1 MFNPLLSAFVCA
13 ADCGSFTKAAEAL
26 FLSPTAVMKQINTLE
41 KHLNLK
47 LLVRTSHGIRL
58 TPAGEVIY
66 KDARFL
72 FDYSRRSIENARQ
85 AMAVDDN
92 TFCVGTSMLNPA
104 KPFMDLWYLASRSFS
119 NYKLHLVPF
128 EDNHEDILSEISRL
142 GEKFDFLV
150 GVCDSKMW
158 LDKCNML
165 PLGRYKKMC
174 AVSREHPLAKKERLE
189 ISDLYGEIL
198 MMVAEGD
205 SSANDRIRAD
215 LKRDHPAIQIEDT
228 PHFYD
233 ISVFNRCAET
243 GNVLLTLEC
252 WKDIHPGLVT
262 IPVDWE
268 YSVPYGLLYS
278 LTPPDDVKR
287 FVLEIKSILKS
298 RSPSFE

>member
-47 LLVRTSHGIRL
+47 LLVRTPHGIRL

-165 PLGRYKKMC
+165 PLGHYKKMC

-189 ISDLYGEIL
+189 ISDLYGETL

-268 YSVPYGLLYS
+268 YSVPYGMLYS

>member
-1 MFNPLLSAFVCA
+1 MFNPLLCAFVCA

-92 TFCVGTSMLNPA
+92 MFCVGTSMLNPA

-128 EDNHEDILSEISRL
+128 EDNHEDIISEISRL

-165 PLGRYKKMC
+165 PLGHYKKMC
-174 AVSREHPLAKKERLE
+174 AVSREHPLAKKDRLE
-189 ISDLYGEIL
+189 ISDLYGETL

-215 LKRDHPAIQIEDT
+215 LKRDYPAIQIEDT

-243 GNVLLTLEC
+243 GNVLLTLE
-252 WKDIHPGLVT
+252 
-262 IPVDWE
+262 
-268 YSVPYGLLYS
+268 
-278 LTPPDDVKR
+278 
-287 FVLEIKSILKS
+287 
-298 RSPSFE
+298 

>member
-1 MFNPLLSAFVCA
+1 MFNPLLCAFVCA

-41 KHLNLK
+41 KHLNLN

-92 TFCVGTSMLNPA
+92 MFCVGTSMLNPA

-128 EDNHEDILSEISRL
+128 EDNHEDIISEISRL

-165 PLGRYKKMC
+165 PLGHYKKMC
-174 AVSREHPLAKKERLE
+174 AVSREHPLAKKDRLE
-189 ISDLYGEIL
+189 ISDLYGETL

-215 LKRDHPAIQIEDT
+215 LKRDYPAIQIEDT

-287 FVLEIKSILKS
+287 FVLEIKNLLKH
-298 RSPSFE
+298 RSKT

>member
-1 MFNPLLSAFVCA
+1 
-13 ADCGSFTKAAEAL
+13 
-26 FLSPTAVMKQINTLE
+26 MKQINTLE

-92 TFCVGTSMLNPA
+92 MFCVGTSMLNPA

-165 PLGRYKKMC
+165 PLGHYKKMC

-189 ISDLYGEIL
+189 ISDLYGETL

>member
-47 LLVRTSHGIRL
+47 LLVRTPHGIRL

-165 PLGRYKKMC
+165 PLGHYKKMC

-189 ISDLYGEIL
+189 ISDLYGETL

-287 FVLEIKSILKS
+287 FVLEIKNLLKH
-298 RSPSFE
+298 RSKT

>member
-1 MFNPLLSAFVCA
+1 
-13 ADCGSFTKAAEAL
+13 
-26 FLSPTAVMKQINTLE
+26 
-41 KHLNLK
+41 
-47 LLVRTSHGIRL
+47 
-58 TPAGEVIY
+58 
-66 KDARFL
+66 
-72 FDYSRRSIENARQ
+72 
-85 AMAVDDN
+85 MAVDDN

-165 PLGRYKKMC
+165 PLGHYKKMC
-174 AVSREHPLAKKERLE
+174 AVSREHPLAKKGRLE

-252 WKDIHPGLVT
+252 WTDIHPGLVT
-262 IPVDWE
+262 IPVNWE

-278 LTPPDDVKR
+278 LTPPDDVER